1 MLFRTMFS
9 ITKHSPKSGRCVLLA
24 LTFRITMIPLVHALG
39 WHLGLCLALLNP
51 FLKYVLFAV
60 LSPITS
66 GNTLLF
72 YCENIALLLQA
83 MLHFD
88 CRRVAVL
95 SRHYLATIS
104 QVSRQ
109 YLASISPVSRF
120 DLDFI
125 SSLSSF
131 YPIFVAKV
139 SRFYPGFIAIL
150 QLHCN
155 KSAILLH
162 LKCN

>member
-1 MLFRTMFS
+1 
-9 ITKHSPKSGRCVLLA
+9 
-24 LTFRITMIPLVHALG
+24 MIPLVHALG

-60 LSPITS
+60 LNPITS
-66 GNTLLF
+66 GNTLHF

-95 SRHYLATIS
+95 SR
-104 QVSRQ
+104 Q

-120 DLDFI
+120 
-125 SSLSSF
+125 
-131 YPIFVAKV
+131 YPSFVAKV

-150 QLHCN
+150 QFYCN
-155 KSAILLH
+155 KSAILRH
-162 LKCN
+162 LSCN